1 MPDPNV
7 HRPASGAA
15 EAPHT
20 ILLVEDEI
28 LIRIVTADVLR
39 DAGHVVVEASNGE
52 EAVSLLGAGIK
63 IDLVVS
69 DLRMPGA
76 VDGLQLAAFVREHFP
91 GLPVLFA
98 TSHWP
103 GEDAPPLDLLLK
115 PYSSDELLAAIARA
129 ADRESNA

>member
-1 MPDPNV
+1 M
-7 HRPASGAA
+7 
-15 EAPHT
+15 
-20 ILLVEDEI
+20 LVEDEI

-52 EAVSLLGAGIK
+52 EAVALLSAGLK

-69 DLRMPGA
+69 DVRMPGTI
-76 VDGLQLAAFVREHFP
+76 DGLQLAAFVREHFP
-91 GLPVLFA
+91 ALPVLLA

-103 GEDAPPLDLLLK
+103 GQDTPPLDLLLK

-129 ADRESNA
+129 ADRESDA